1 MAERF
6 NADELHLEHLS
17 LREARNKAI
26 EMLKGTNTKATK
38 LGNLIR
44 DIERAPSPREV
55 QRIMWQTM
63 LAGNGLGIVGSQ
75 WQKLHKLAGG

>member
-1 MAERF
+1 MAELF
-6 NADELHLEHLS
+6 NPDQLHLEHLS
-17 LREARNKAI
+17 LPEAKSKAI

-44 DIERAPSPREV
+44 DIERAPSSREV

-63 LAGNGLGIVGSQ
+63 LSGNGLGTVGSQ